1 MAPNLAPVFQS
12 VGDFGNSFAKARLAA
27 SQYKLQQLLDQLGL
41 KQGETNLEESQE
53 RLKRLKAEPSTE
65 SEAMQ
70 QKFQAFEQI
79 LKRPLTDNEKKLLM
93 GIPWQAE
100 RNPIQEKIAQTEE
113 ALGRKLTE
121 DEKNII
127 GGLQPKPAAQKP
139 QYTKTYDP
147 SGNLRYAWTDPNTGE
162 VSAWGQLVPESDL
175 HDKYTDEAGN
185 VHDVTLER
193 FRKVDPGT
201 IRMSDKAEKQWQS
214 IGQATG
220 IPHPSKLTN
229 SGQSKI
235 GPTGGGGNRVIG
247 RTAPKYSAVLR
258 PLMTEAAAKYDILTQ
273 ATKDSQYKTPRTDL
287 AIVMAAVRAQV
298 QGAGRMTNVE
308 VQLEQNR
315 GSLWDRFR
323 RQRDMALHG
332 TLPDDQREDLLRS
345 IRDSWLSRA
354 QTARQQ
360 WAMENS
366 GQPLPPY
373 MKGEDINIQDQT
385 SGGGDTDLYFDSQ
398 GNPVKK
404 PSKPQ

>member
-1 MAPNLAPVFQS
+1 MAPNLAPLFQT
-12 VGDFGNSFAKARLAA
+12 VGDFGGSVARARLAA
-27 SQYKLQQLLDQLGL
+27 DQYKLQQLLDQLGI
-41 KQGETNLEESQE
+41 KQGQTNLEESQE

-65 SEAMQ
+65 TEAMQ

-79 LKRPLTDNEKKLLM
+79 LKRPLTDSEKKLLM

-100 RNPIQEKIAQTEE
+100 RNPIQEKISQTEE

-175 HDKYTDEAGN
+175 HDRYQDEAGN
-185 VHDVTLER
+185 FHDVTLER
-193 FRKVDPGT
+193 FRKVDPGA

-214 IGQATG
+214 IAQVTS

-229 SGQSKI
+229 SGQTKTVGTGTGDRII
-235 GPTGGGGNRVIG
+235 GHG
-247 RTAPKYSAVLR
+247 APKYSAVLK

-273 ATKDSQYKTPRTDL
+273 AMKDSQYKTPRTDL
-287 AIVMAAVRAQV
+287 ALVMAAVRAQV

-332 TLPDDQREDLLRS
+332 TLPDDQREDLLRT
-345 IRDSWLSRA
+345 IKDAWLARA
-354 QTARQQ
+354 QTARAQ
-360 WAMENS
+360 WSTENP
-366 GQPLPPY
+366 GQALPPY
-373 MKGEDINIQDQT
+373 MKGEDINPEGA
-385 SGGGDTDLYFDSQ
+385 GGGTPPPGAKVIPLDQFLK
-398 GNPVKK
+398 GNPGG
-404 PSKPQ
+404 

>member
-1 MAPNLAPVFQS
+1 MAINLAPVFQS
-12 VGDFGNSFAKARLAA
+12 VGDFGSSVGRASLAA
-27 SQYKLQQLLDQLGL
+27 QQYKLQQLLDQLGL

-53 RLKRLKAEPSTE
+53 RLKRLKAQPANETE
-65 SEAMQ
+65 EMQ
-70 QKFQAFEQI
+70 QKFSTFEQI
-79 LKRPLTDNEKKLLM
+79 LKRPLTDKEKQLLI

-100 RNPIQEKIAQTEE
+100 RNPVQEKIAQTEE
-113 ALGRKLTE
+113 ALGRKLTD

-127 GGLQPKPAAQKP
+127 GGLQPKPVAKKP

-147 SGNLRYAWTDPNTGE
+147 SGNLRYAWTDSDTGE

-185 VHDVTLER
+185 IHDVRLER

-201 IRMSDKAEKQWQS
+201 IRMSEKAEKQWQS
-214 IGQATG
+214 ITQATSV
-220 IPHPSKLTN
+220 PHPSKLTN
-229 SGQSKI
+229 SGATKS
-235 GPTGGGGNRVIG
+235 GGGGTVIG

-323 RQRDMALHG
+323 RQREMALHG
-332 TLPDDQREDLLRS
+332 TLPDDQREDLLRT
-345 IRDSWLSRA
+345 IRDAWLSRA

-360 WAMENS
+360 WAIENS
-366 GQPLPPY
+366 GQPIPPY
-373 MKGEDINIQDQT
+373 MKGEDINVESQPT
-385 SGGGDTDLYFDSQ
+385 GGDNDLYFDSQ
-398 GNPVKK
+398 GNPIKK
-404 PSKPQ
+404 PSKQ